1 MKTSPNMTHYASKA
15 DYMNRRSL
23 PKGLAK
29 SAESASS
36 LAPKD
41 NVAISEEA
49 KAASQLK
56 PDQPEVPVEDKNI
69 KEEVK
74 DTLKGKGNEAKEAG
88 GHLLKQAGQA
98 IGRALSSTP
107 LPMPTPSIVDQ
118 TAKTEDILARPNMMN
133 DRPGVFFV
141 TGFHINPFD
150 TDEMGLTGMS
160 RGVPGSQ
167 VFKWNQE
174 DNILDQIRKIPP
186 ERPLIL
192 VGHGMGG
199 DTVVNIANKLNSAD
213 NGFRKINLM
222 VTLDSIGWDNDI
234 IPQNVAKNLNYISD
248 QDMFFNDGPNIARNK
263 ETSTVVN
270 ELRTENH
277 NDLQES
283 PEIQFEIF
291 QNINEVMAMDR
302 MKTSIQKAK
311 IAMMN

>member
-1 MKTSPNMTHYASKA
+1 MTHYASKA

-29 SAESASS
+29 ATESAAN

-41 NVAISEEA
+41 TVAISDDAKNAAQVKGAEA
-49 KAASQLK
+49 L
-56 PDQPEVPVEDKNI
+56 PEQPEVPVDNKNI
-69 KEEVK
+69 KDEVK
-74 DTLKGKGNEAKEAG
+74 DTLKGKGSEASEAG

-98 IGRALSSTP
+98 IGRALSSTSLP
-107 LPMPTPSIVDQ
+107 LPTPSIVGQ
-118 TAKTEDILARPNMMN
+118 SAKTDDVLSKPSMMN

-186 ERPLIL
+186 ERPLVL

-234 IPQNVAKNLNYISD
+234 VPQNVAKNLNYISD

-263 ETSTVVN
+263 ETSVVTN

-277 NDLQES
+277 NELQES

-302 MKTSIQKAK
+302 MRTSIQKAK